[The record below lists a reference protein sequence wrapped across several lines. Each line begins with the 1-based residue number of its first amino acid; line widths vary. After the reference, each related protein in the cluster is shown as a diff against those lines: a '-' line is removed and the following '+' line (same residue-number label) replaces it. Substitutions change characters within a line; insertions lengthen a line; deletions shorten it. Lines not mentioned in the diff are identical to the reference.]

1 MSQSHRPQS
10 VYPTAVHRR
19 HWLALALC
27 SLLLAGCGGG
37 GGGGGGGSL
46 PPEPDPPPVDTDN
59 DGLADDTDTD
69 DDGDGVADTEDAFP
83 LDPERT
89 VDPAVFPDADQYAG
103 YCAAPRSGASSVT
116 GRAFEDRQGWAHD
129 EKLWLRSWS
138 DDLYLWYDE
147 IEHVDPV
154 GYDVLDYFD
163 ELRTFARTPSGNR
176 RDRFHFTSPTEAWER
191 RVQSGVSAGY
201 GVEWVL
207 IARRPPREVVVAFTE
222 PGSPATEA
230 GLARGARVI
239 AIDGVDVEDGDAD
252 TINAGLFPE
261 TTGEPHEFVVRD
273 PGADETRTVTLTSA
287 EIASQPVQHAQVLQ
301 TSSGPVGYMFF
312 TTHIAPAEAQLVEAM
327 ERFEAEGI
335 VDLVVDLRYNGGGL
349 LDIANQ
355 LAFMIAGPT
364 VASGRTFDELRF
376 NDKHTEF
383 NPVTGRVLRPT
394 PFHQTTLGFAE
405 GLPEGEPLP
414 AVHLPRVFLLTSG
427 DTCSASEAVI
437 NGLRGIDVEVILVGT
452 TTCGKPY
459 GFYPE
464 DNCGTTYFTIQ
475 FTGVNAKGF
484 GDYPDGFSPANLDRV
499 EGVEVPGCAVGDDF
513 GHPLGSTDEAM
524 LATALAYRETGAC
537 PVSDDG
543 EASPAALSRPGL
555 PDDGQAIGRPG
566 PGVSGPPWMRGAWIT
581 EQR

>member
-1 MSQSHRPQS
+1 MSLSRSPQQVRS
-10 VYPTAVHRR
+10 TAAHG
-19 HWLALALC
+19 HWLALVLC

-37 GGGGGGGSL
+37 GGGGGGASP

-59 DGLADDTDTD
+59 DGVADDEDTD

-89 VDPAVFPDADQYAG
+89 VDPAVFPDAEQYAD

-116 GRAFEDRQGWAHD
+116 GPAFPDRQGSAHE

-207 IARRPPREVVVAFTE
+207 IARSPPREVAVAFTE

-239 AIDGVDVEDGDAD
+239 AVDGVDIEDGSDID

-261 TTGEPHEFVVRD
+261 TIGESHEFVVRD
-273 PGADETRTVTLTSA
+273 LSADETRTVTLTSA

-301 TSSGPVGYMFF
+301 TASGPVGYMFF
-312 TTHIAPAEAQLVEAM
+312 PTHITPAELQLVEAM
-327 ERFEAEGI
+327 
-335 VDLVVDLRYNGGGL
+335 
-349 LDIANQ
+349 
-355 LAFMIAGPT
+355 
-364 VASGRTFDELRF
+364 
-376 NDKHTEF
+376 
-383 NPVTGRVLRPT
+383 
-394 PFHQTTLGFAE
+394 
-405 GLPEGEPLP
+405 
-414 AVHLPRVFLLTSG
+414 
-427 DTCSASEAVI
+427 
-437 NGLRGIDVEVILVGT
+437 
-452 TTCGKPY
+452 
-459 GFYPE
+459 
-464 DNCGTTYFTIQ
+464 
-475 FTGVNAKGF
+475 
-484 GDYPDGFSPANLDRV
+484 DR
-499 EGVEVPGCAVGDDF
+499 
-513 GHPLGSTDEAM
+513 
-524 LATALAYRETGAC
+524 
-537 PVSDDG
+537 
-543 EASPAALSRPGL
+543 
-555 PDDGQAIGRPG
+555 
-566 PGVSGPPWMRGAWIT
+566 
-581 EQR
+581 